1 MTEKKKAIKK
11 VVKKEKAAAK
21 PEKQADAPK
30 AETKAT
36 ARYLFAIGRRKTAVA
51 RIKFTSDGKGLLTV
65 NGRQFTD
72 YFPTETLQKAVSDP
86 LTLLGQEKVVDI
98 AALVSGGG
106 IRSQAGAMAL
116 GIARAL
122 VMRDPASKTVLKKH
136 GLTTRDAR
144 KKERKKPGLKRAR
157 RAPQWQKR

>member
-1 MTEKKKAIKK
+1 MIEKKKTTKK
-11 VVKKEKAAAK
+11 KPAVVKKEKSAEVQ
-21 PEKQADAPK
+21 PEPK
-30 AETKAT
+30 AAVSTK
-36 ARYLFAIGRRKTAVA
+36 YLFAIGRRKTAVA
-51 RIKFTSDGKGLLTV
+51 RIKFSSDGKGLLTV

-106 IRSQAGAMAL
+106 IRSQSGAMAL

-122 VMRDPASKTVLKKH
+122 VMRDPAAKTVLKKH
-136 GLTTRDAR
+136 GLMTRDAR